1 MDTLHVHLFEPF
13 YSKQSEKQA
22 MARAIR
28 RCSHKRLPLKKRV
41 VKIHKYYNI
50 KEKNAFYKI
59 FDQEDTMTDNT
70 IEKYSSVKQILLQ
83 QIINNSIKSA
93 IDAKLRNF

>member
-1 MDTLHVHLFEPF
+1 MEEKTKWEGGSERERIETLR
-13 YSKQSEKQA
+13 K
-22 MARAIR
+22 M
-28 RCSHKRLPLKKRV
+28 RLCPIIFFLPMYAG
-41 VKIHKYYNI
+41 HSPCYNI

-83 QIINNSIKSA
+83 Q
-93 IDAKLRNF
+93 

>member
-1 MDTLHVHLFEPF
+1 M
-13 YSKQSEKQA
+13 
-22 MARAIR
+22 
-28 RCSHKRLPLKKRV
+28 
-41 VKIHKYYNI
+41 KYYNI

-83 QIINNSIKSA
+83 QLLVGLNLFRIM
-93 IDAKLRNF
+93 L